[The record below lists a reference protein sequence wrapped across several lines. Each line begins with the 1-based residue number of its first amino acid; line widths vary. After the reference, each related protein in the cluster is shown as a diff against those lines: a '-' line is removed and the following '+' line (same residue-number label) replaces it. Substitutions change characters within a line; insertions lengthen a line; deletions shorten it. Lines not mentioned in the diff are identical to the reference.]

1 MIGEKMIIED
11 DSVISKRKA
20 RELTNVL
27 TNIKAYLK
35 NPKAKYLDGVS
46 SMKKWIALFIVMF
59 LLMVCSNI
67 VLDLEIAKDFKQ
79 REIITY
85 CTNAL
90 IISFAVGIFI
100 FLLFL
105 NSWTKIYKKIL
116 KTEDKKNIIKFDNEK
131 IVDEVVG
138 DKVVTLYWNTLLCVR
153 KFNEYVFFIQK
164 DITGMFIT
172 IDSKHFDEIKNYI
185 RENNINVNIVE

>member
-1 MIGEKMIIED
+1 MNDKNNEFNNVKL
-11 DSVISKRKA
+11 SVKDR
-20 RELTNVL
+20 
-27 TNIKAYLK
+27 IK
-35 NPKAKYLDGVS
+35 
-46 SMKKWIALFIVMF
+46 
-59 LLMVCSNI
+59 
-67 VLDLEIAKDFKQ
+67 
-79 REIITY
+79 
-85 CTNAL
+85 
-90 IISFAVGIFI
+90 IFD
-100 FLLFL
+100 
-105 NSWTKIYKKIL
+105 NKET